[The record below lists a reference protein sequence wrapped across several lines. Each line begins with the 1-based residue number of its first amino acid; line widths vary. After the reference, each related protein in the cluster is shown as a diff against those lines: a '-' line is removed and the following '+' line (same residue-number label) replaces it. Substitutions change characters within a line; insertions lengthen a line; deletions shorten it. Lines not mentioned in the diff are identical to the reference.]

1 MSVTLGTAP
10 VNQSFFLEN
19 RWLVRN
25 ACCNMWECQW
35 QTGMCLPLQY
45 FQFYSFSIGSMNDT
59 VEQPADSNIS
69 CIFLLNFVLCIWS
82 TCLNSKY
89 YMEKS
94 NSQLNCLHP
103 NLFDLRFYMYMI
115 KHCPILEK
123 ALSNKC
129 HLTLRLILTS
139 FDLKRCIFLNCFL
152 NYSIISYSLL

>member
-1 MSVTLGTAP
+1 MSVTLGIAP

-45 FQFYSFSIGSMNDT
+45 FQFYSFSIGSMNDI

-69 CIFLLNFVLCIWS
+69 CTFLLNFVLCIWS
-82 TCLNSKY
+82 TCLNPNY
-89 YMEKS
+89 HMEKN